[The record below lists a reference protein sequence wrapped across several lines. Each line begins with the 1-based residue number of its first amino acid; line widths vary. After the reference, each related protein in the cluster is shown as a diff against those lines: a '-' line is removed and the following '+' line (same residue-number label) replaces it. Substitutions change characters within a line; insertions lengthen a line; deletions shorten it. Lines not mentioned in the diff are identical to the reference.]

1 MLFPSTQATIPQGQG
16 QMSEPH
22 YESAVHTISLIKQ
35 SSPDSRSVSS
45 LTVMGL
51 DQPLRCYEDRDIS
64 IKYTIVGESQ
74 GFVNMMYLVSR

>member
-1 MLFPSTQATIPQGQG
+1 MLFSSTQANIPQGQG
-16 QMSEPH
+16 QTSEQH

-35 SSPDSRSVSS
+35 SSRGTRSVSS
-45 LTVMGL
+45 VTVMGS

-64 IKYTIVGESQ
+64 IKYTIAGESQ